1 MVGLLR
7 ILLDLRP
14 SPGGSSRLSLARMP
28 ATPCE
33 YDRRGLLQLDP
44 FFEALFPS
52 RGLPP
57 FLSWGSS
64 AFASQP
70 TFARSSTPASRS
82 TSPRG
87 SASRSTSA
95 GRGQRPVLF
104 RLRGFAP
111 PWRVPPSVRRRFV
124 APCCQWRFAAFRTVG
139 SAGCYSAD
147 GPRGP
152 RDAFRTPRR
161 TPLVCS
167 RTVSPRPLPSCLSR
181 QISRHRAPERAL
193 EHGYRRGRIRSRP
206 GEPGRSVCRSRVRS
220 AARPCGRRR
229 SGASASG
236 SCAPP
241 HPRVRCGRASAD
253 PIAGIPDAAARRCAG
268 ADRLPDLHWVLCVA
282 TWAASMRRNECAVLV
297 PGELNR
303 RRWVGRDPG
312 LRPAPTVACRH
323 RDRGRR
329 TAPCTRRTRA
339 RDTGCEHPVSNE

>member
-193 EHGYRRGRIRSRP
+193 EHGYRRGRTRSRP
-206 GEPGRSVCRSRVRS
+206 GEPGRSD
-220 AARPCGRRR
+220 AARGSEPSFDLAVGVGPGRAPRGPARPRTRGCGVD
-229 SGASASG
+229 A
-236 SCAPP
+236 
-241 HPRVRCGRASAD
+241 HPR
-253 PIAGIPDAAARRCAG
+253 IPLLESRMRQHAG
-268 ADRLPDLHWVLCVA
+268 APAPIGCPTCTGSSAWPR
-282 TWAASMRRNECAVLV
+282 
-297 PGELNR
+297 
-303 RRWVGRDPG
+303 G
-312 LRPAPTVACRH
+312 LRQCGATS
-323 RDRGRR
+323 
-329 TAPCTRRTRA
+329 APCWSRA
-339 RDTGCEHPVSNE
+339 N